1 MGQDRAKLAGGGCL
15 GLYHELDRRVKTEIP
30 HQMSAENQSEM
41 AETTGFPSQQTS
53 RIFYG
58 WWVVFAAAVG
68 IALHIGP
75 VVVGTFGVFLKPLN
89 QEFGWSRGQISFA
102 FSLFAI
108 AGAISAPVV
117 GRLVDYGG
125 ARRVVLPATFL
136 FGLGVVGLALLS
148 GHLLLLYAIY
158 LYIGIVGS
166 GTTPIPY
173 AKVITRWFDRR
184 RGLALGLTVAASSLS
199 LAAMPS
205 LAQVLIVVVGW
216 RHAYMIIALMVL
228 GAIPVVALLLRE
240 SPQTMGLRPD
250 GATTGQT
257 CDARPHDGD
266 EDVAFSQAWRSNTF
280 WLIAVPFFLM
290 SLSFHGCILHLVP
303 LLTDRGLSP
312 SDAATA
318 ASLVGAGGLVAR
330 LGSGFLLDLFFAPSV
345 AVSLFLSSTVGLIL
359 LWSGASGSVPF
370 AAGCKTDETVHR
382 RCRNA
387 HARKGAR
394 RDHGRGRGMAR
405 RPRDRDGPADAVPPA
420 HVGVSLDPGK
430 RRARSAGRP
439 RGLLRAHRARK
450 PVALR
455 PRRRGSGRHARPY
468 PRRADRGRLPIPI
481 VAGRLALG
489 TWQGVYLFSI
499 AAQGAA
505 ARSPCT

>member
-1 MGQDRAKLAGGGCL
+1 
-15 GLYHELDRRVKTEIP
+15 
-30 HQMSAENQSEM
+30 MSAENQSEM
-41 AETTGFPSQQTS
+41 AETAAFPSRQTS
-53 RIFYG
+53 TIFYG

-75 VVVGTFGVFLKPLN
+75 VVVETFGVFLKPLN

-108 AGAISAPVV
+108 AGAISTPVV
-117 GRLVDYGG
+117 GRLVDYAG

-136 FGLGVVGLALLS
+136 FGLGVAGLVLLS
-148 GHLLLLYAIY
+148 GLLLLLYAIY

-216 RHAYMIIALMVL
+216 RHAYLIIALMVV

-240 SPQTMGLRPD
+240 SPQRMGLQPD

-257 CDARPHDGD
+257 SDARPYAGD
-266 EDVAFSQAWRSNTF
+266 KDVTFSQAWRSNTF
-280 WLIAVPFFLM
+280 WLIAGPFFLM

-330 LGSGFLLDLFFAPSV
+330 LGSGFLLDLFFALSV

-359 LWSGASGSVPF
+359 LWSGAQGSVPF
-370 AAGCKTDETVHR
+370 AAGFLVGIGQGAELDIIPYLVSRYFGSAAFAHIYGYLFAAFLLGAVVGPPLMGFGFDMIGSYRPIIGVLALSTLFSGRLDLATGTLF
-382 RCRNA
+382 RNQA
-387 HARKGAR
+387 CA
-394 RDHGRGRGMAR
+394 RGRI
-405 RPRDRDGPADAVPPA
+405 D
-420 HVGVSLDPGK
+420 
-430 RRARSAGRP
+430 
-439 RGLLRAHRARK
+439 
-450 PVALR
+450 
-455 PRRRGSGRHARPY
+455 
-468 PRRADRGRLPIPI
+468 
-481 VAGRLALG
+481 
-489 TWQGVYLFSI
+489 F
-499 AAQGAA
+499 
-505 ARSPCT
+505 